1 MSMVR
6 VDLAAAEVAKGL
18 AFTCAFCERYWEKK
32 VHRTEF
38 KAPSDGKKCTGN
50 DCGSPFAGDAFS
62 EYKGPF
68 GEEALRKYCFVCGA
82 ESIYGI
88 RVRDLLR
95 VIGVCSKHMGWFKF
109 LKDPKS
115 ARGPKKGELD
125 LIEMV
130 K

>member
-6 VDLAAAEVAKGL
+6 VDLAAGEVAKGL
-18 AFTCAFCERYWEKK
+18 AFTCAFCEKYWEHKA
-32 VHRTEF
+32 R
-38 KAPSDGKKCTGN
+38 KAPNDGKKCTGN

-88 RVRDLLR
+88 RVKNLVR
-95 VIGVCSKHMGWFKF
+95 VIGVCSEHMGWFRF
-109 LKDPKS
+109 MKDPKS
-115 ARGPKKGELD
+115 SRGPKMGEWD
-125 LIEMV
+125 SMEMV